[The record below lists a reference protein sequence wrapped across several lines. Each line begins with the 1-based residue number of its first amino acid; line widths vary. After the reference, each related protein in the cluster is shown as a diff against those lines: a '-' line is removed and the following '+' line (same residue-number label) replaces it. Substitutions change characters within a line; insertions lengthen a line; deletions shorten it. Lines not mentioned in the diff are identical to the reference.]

1 MTPRRARLFR
11 ATLLV
16 LLAASTARG
25 AWVAL
30 RLWEHDVPL
39 AFSAARPYLTVA
51 ASLLV
56 AVGSLAALRNRTWGL
71 LVLTAA
77 SGSFAC
83 VAAIGIAPL
92 PYAIVALLGGLA
104 LGLAAAP
111 IGSRHGAALGAA
123 TVGAALVAAA
133 ASALAGPGIA
143 WLAAAP

>member
-39 AFSAARPYLTVA
+39 SFSAARPYLTVA

-77 SGSFAC
+77 SGS
-83 VAAIGIAPL
+83 VAASSRASFIPCTSASTSACSVRWL
-92 PYAIVALLGGLA
+92 PWRRGFAT
-104 LGLAAAP
+104 
-111 IGSRHGAALGAA
+111 GSAERSLSQPRDLGA
-123 TVGAALVAAA
+123 GKRDG
-133 ASALAGPGIA
+133 S
-143 WLAAAP
+143 